1 MFRCK
6 VTDINGNVSY
16 TNVTWRFF
24 FPQCTR
30 ANIASGTCNGRA
42 GAYVAA
48 VTVCGQALFA

>member
-6 VTDINGNVSY
+6 KSDSTY

-24 FPQCTR
+24 YPQCSR

-48 VTVCGQALFA
+48 VTVCGQSLFA